1 MKHVVIRFVGIML
14 CLLSF
19 NAIAQQS
26 GGGSSE
32 LKNTCEVSGGTYT
45 ESSRGWACCWANWGC
60 YGCLDGL
67 CKVKCYTRRCRI
79 VNYGTPRP
87 SASTQEVEGLAP
99 KGMKAPIIPKPKTA
113 PKQEAPSAATS
124 NKPISQ

>member
-1 MKHVVIRFVGIML
+1 MKIWMKLIGIIL

-19 NAIAQQS
+19 NVFAQQS

-45 ESSRGWACCWANWGC
+45 DSSRGWACCWADWGC

-67 CKVKCYTRRCRI
+67 CKVKCYTRRCTR
-79 VNYGTPRP
+79 VNYGTRP
-87 SASTQEVEGLAP
+87 ASNTQAVEGLAP
-99 KGMKAPIIPKPKTA
+99 KGMKAPIVPKPK
-113 PKQEAPSAATS
+113 ATIPAVDTS
-124 NKPISQ
+124 KATQ